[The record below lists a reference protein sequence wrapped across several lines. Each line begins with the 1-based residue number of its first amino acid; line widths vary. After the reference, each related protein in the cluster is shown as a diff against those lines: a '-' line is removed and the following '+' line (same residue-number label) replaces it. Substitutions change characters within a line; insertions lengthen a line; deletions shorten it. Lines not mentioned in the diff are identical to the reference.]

1 MPEHSQSGALAH
13 HFETYDQQRE
23 ASSLGMWLF
32 LVTEIMFF
40 GGFFLAYIVYR
51 SSFPEDFAIASHQLD
66 VTLGAINTAV
76 LIASSLTM
84 AMAVRASQ
92 LAQRKAVVG
101 FLIATMIFGGVFLGI
116 KAVEYSAKFEHH
128 LVPGPNFELH
138 AEGANGEHAEGVD
151 VGHAEMF
158 FNFYFGMTG
167 LHAAHMVIGIG
178 LLIWLCFP
186 AWKGRFNAD
195 YHNPVEVVGLYW
207 HFVDIIWIFLFP
219 LLYLIGFHVGH

>member
-1 MPEHSQSGALAH
+1 LPDHSQSGALAH
-13 HFETYDQQRE
+13 HFESYEQQKE
-23 ASSLGMWLF
+23 ASNLGMWLF
-32 LVTEIMFF
+32 LVTEVMFF

-51 SSFPEDFAIASHQLD
+51 SKFPLDFAFASHQLD
-66 VTLGAINTAV
+66 VTLGTTNTAV

-84 AMAVRASQ
+84 AMAVRSAA
-92 LAQRKAVVG
+92 LARRKAVVV
-101 FLIATMIFGGVFLGI
+101 FLILTMIFGGVFLGI
-116 KAVEYSAKFEHH
+116 KAHEYHAKWEHH
-128 LVPGPNFELH
+128 LVPGPHFQWHGE
-138 AEGANGEHAEGVD
+138 EGAD
-151 VGHAEMF
+151 PQHAEMF

-186 AWKGRFNAD
+186 AWKGRFDAD

-219 LLYLIGFHVGH
+219 LLYLIGFHMHGH